1 MERTLVLI
9 KPDGVQRQLV
19 GEILSRFERKGLKI
33 AGMKFIKMS
42 QDLAERHYAV
52 HKGKSFYNDL
62 VSFITSGPVVAMV
75 LEGRMAVKQTRNL
88 MGATRPEESTPGSVR
103 GDLAIF
109 TGQNL
114 VHGSDSDENARA
126 EIANFFNEGE
136 LVSYELANKDWI
148 G

>member
-1 MERTLVLI
+1 MERTLVLV

-19 GEILSRFERKGLKI
+19 GEVVSRFERKGLKLV
-33 AGMKFIKMS
+33 GMKMIQMS
-42 QDLAERHYAV
+42 RELAERHYAI
-52 HKGKSFYNDL
+52 HKGKSFYDEL
-62 VSFITSGPVVAMV
+62 VRFITSGPVVAMV

-88 MGATRPEESTPGSVR
+88 MGSTRPEESTPGSIR

-114 VHGSDSDENARA
+114 VHGSDSDENAQV
-126 EIANFFNEGE
+126 EIANFFQPGE
-136 LVSYELANKDWI
+136 LVSYELAVKDWI

>member
-1 MERTLVLI
+1 MERTLVLV

-19 GEILSRFERKGLKI
+19 GEVVSRFERKGLKLV
-33 AGMKFIKMS
+33 GMKMIQMS
-42 QDLAERHYAV
+42 VELAERHYAI
-52 HKGKSFYNDL
+52 HKGKSFYDEL
-62 VSFITSGPVVAMV
+62 VRFITSGPVVAMV

-88 MGATRPEESTPGSVR
+88 MGSTRPEESTPGSIR

-114 VHGSDSDENARA
+114 VHGSDSDENAQV
-126 EIANFFNEGE
+126 EIANFFQPGE
-136 LVSYELANKDWI
+136 LVSYELAVKDWI